1 MLKIT
6 DDRNGTLAMQQL
18 LTVSGEDVGSTYID
32 AEFQRSIERRLAP
45 MERRLAQS
53 LEETS
58 WEVMKSRDF
67 QDNKC
72 TFGDHDDNI
81 EFFPVKIPDLAS
93 FTDLTAGIKNGR
105 MEVKMCVETYFLREY
120 ILY

>member
-1 MLKIT
+1 
-6 DDRNGTLAMQQL
+6 MQQL

-32 AEFQRSIERRLAP
+32 AEFQRSIESRLAP
-45 MERRLAQS
+45 MEGMLTQT

-81 EFFPVKIPDLAS
+81 EFFPVKIPELAKV
-93 FTDLTAGIKNGR
+93 TDLGAGIRNGR
-105 MEVKMCVETYFLREY
+105 MEVRMSVIFFLLQVLLLT
-120 ILY
+120 ILKVRAESHIR